1 MTQNFFTFELVV
13 FRNFTKLGFLLFQA
27 VYNDYFTQYDHLD
40 SKNVFNHYF
49 HILSAQNR
57 VKLVY
62 RLSLDI
68 NENSNEYLSK
78 RAYAYSFSFLNLITQ
93 LAPNI
98 KLCKLQILRV
108 FIYLKFF
115 DES

>member
-57 VKLVY
+57 VY

-68 NENSNEYLSK
+68 NENSNDTYQKGLMHTV
-78 RAYAYSFSFLNLITQ
+78 L
-93 LAPNI
+93 
-98 KLCKLQILRV
+98 V
-108 FIYLKFF
+108 F
-115 DES
+115 